1 MDWCKWLRSNVKRLW
16 HMRCFIL
23 WNMKIISLL
32 TILAV
37 LLLGG
42 GCVTLDQPDVAKVVV
57 PEAAVES
64 ARDDDVKQ
72 VQGAGDYLLPERNN
86 KIDFRNSPG
95 RDEDG
100 FSIWRS
106 FGATLCILGALVAL
120 NLYIR
125 KGRFSRMGLGN
136 KRIKFVEKHALDQK
150 KSLMLFEVD
159 GRTVLVGVGGES
171 VSRIMEL
178 DDQDFGEELGGQ
190 IVEAGEV
197 KGIEE

>member
-1 MDWCKWLRSNVKRLW
+1 M
-16 HMRCFIL
+16 
-23 WNMKIISLL
+23 
-32 TILAV
+32 
-37 LLLGG
+37 
-42 GCVTLDQPDVAKVVV
+42 GCVTVEPPKDVDGVLKVTETAPDDGGKR
-57 PEAAVES
+57 S
-64 ARDDDVKQ
+64 QKSN
-72 VQGAGDYLLPERNN
+72 DYLLPERNN
-86 KIDFRNSPG
+86 QIDFRDNLG
-95 RDEDG
+95 REENG

-125 KGRFSRMGLGN
+125 KGRFSRIGLGQ

-178 DDQDFGEELGGQ
+178 DDGDFEVELGGQ
-190 IVEAGEV
+190 IVEAETEEG
-197 KGIEE
+197 KGK